1 MFPLEL
7 LIHIL
12 LKSLISSCQN
22 LVLIIFF
29 QPLVKEI
36 DGPNSPVGIR
46 SAMHSV
52 IALGNE
58 AGMGSSGSSKAGN
71 AICGLLAK
79 EGCVRALLRQCLP
92 NVQRNQDIR
101 ILALRGLSA
110 ICCVAD
116 CIREFE
122 KVNFQIFLSQRGSEN
137 LKKSRH
143 KTSEIKQI
151 NFTKSIFCNFK
162 NGQKSLQKSIF
173 ELGKTLKLPKMQFHE
188 KMIVH

>member
-1 MFPLEL
+1 MAEMAKILEQL
-7 LIHIL
+7 RKSFHSMLDKMYSKELRVSLKIVLFGITYTHFIKKIVFKIL
-12 LKSLISSCQN
+12 T
-22 LVLIIFF
+22 IIFF

-116 CIREFE
+116 CIRELE
-122 KVNFQIFLSQRGSEN
+122 KVIFFFLR
-137 LKKSRH
+137 
-143 KTSEIKQI
+143 I
-151 NFTKSIFCNFK
+151 
-162 NGQKSLQKSIF
+162 
-173 ELGKTLKLPKMQFHE
+173 
-188 KMIVH
+188 

>member
-7 LIHIL
+7 LILHIL
-12 LKSLISSCQN
+12 FFEKLIVFKI
-22 LVLIIFF
+22 LTIIFF

-116 CIREFE
+116 CIRELEKVIFFSEFRPLLFE
-122 KVNFQIFLSQRGSEN
+122 KYFLSN
-137 LKKSRH
+137 NANN
-143 KTSEIKQI
+143 II
-151 NFTKSIFCNFK
+151 
-162 NGQKSLQKSIF
+162 
-173 ELGKTLKLPKMQFHE
+173 
-188 KMIVH
+188 

>member
-116 CIREFE
+116 CIRELE
-122 KVNFQIFLSQRGSEN
+122 KVIFFFEN
-137 LKKSRH
+137 LVHYYLK
-143 KTSEIKQI
+143 
-151 NFTKSIFCNFK
+151 NIFCIIMQIISFNF
-162 NGQKSLQKSIF
+162 
-173 ELGKTLKLPKMQFHE
+173 
-188 KMIVH
+188 

>member
-116 CIREFE
+116 CIRELEKVIFFFSEFSPLLFE
-122 KVNFQIFLSQRGSEN
+122 KYFLCIIMQIISFNF
-137 LKKSRH
+137 
-143 KTSEIKQI
+143 
-151 NFTKSIFCNFK
+151 
-162 NGQKSLQKSIF
+162 
-173 ELGKTLKLPKMQFHE
+173 
-188 KMIVH
+188 

>member
-1 MFPLEL
+1 MAEMAKILEQL
-7 LIHIL
+7 RKSFHSMLDKMYSKEL
-12 LKSLISSCQN
+12 RVSLKIVSFGITYTHFIKKNLISSCQN

-116 CIREFE
+116 CIRELE
-122 KVNFQIFLSQRGSEN
+122 KVIFFFLS
-137 LKKSRH
+137 
-143 KTSEIKQI
+143 I
-151 NFTKSIFCNFK
+151 
-162 NGQKSLQKSIF
+162 
-173 ELGKTLKLPKMQFHE
+173 
-188 KMIVH
+188 

>member
-1 MFPLEL
+1 MAEMAKILEQL
-7 LIHIL
+7 RKSFHSMLDKMYSKELRVSLKIVSFGITYTHFIKKIVFKIL
-12 LKSLISSCQN
+12 T
-22 LVLIIFF
+22 IIFF

-116 CIREFE
+116 CIRELE
-122 KVNFQIFLSQRGSEN
+122 KVIFFFFEN
-137 LKKSRH
+137 LVHYYLKKYFLYNNANNN
-143 KTSEIKQI
+143 I
-151 NFTKSIFCNFK
+151 
-162 NGQKSLQKSIF
+162 
-173 ELGKTLKLPKMQFHE
+173 
-188 KMIVH
+188 